1 MTTKYKNLV
10 LEKIKESTNITDKVL
25 SKKLASDGYV
35 ISEGFFN
42 QILLDLEIMGLITV
56 SWITKDTRRIEIVSN
71 QEEEDEIENS
81 NKKMIEK
88 DYESSFPNMEN
99 DTS

>member
-10 LEKIKESTNITDKVL
+10 LEKIKESTTITDKIL
-25 SKKLASDGYV
+25 SKKLTSDGYV

-42 QILLDLEIMGLITV
+42 QLLLDLEIMGLITV
-56 SWITKDTRRIEIVSN
+56 SWITKDTRRIEIVSI

-88 DYESSFPNMEN
+88 DYESSFPNGK
-99 DTS
+99 

>member
-1 MTTKYKNLV
+1 MTIKYKNLV
-10 LEKIKESTNITDKVL
+10 LEKIKESNTITDKTL
-25 SKKLASDGYV
+25 SKKLVSDGYV

-71 QEEEDEIENS
+71 QEEEDEVENS
-81 NKKMIEK
+81 NKKMMEK
-88 DYESSFPNMEN
+88 DYESSFPNGK
-99 DTS
+99 

>member
-10 LEKIKESTNITDKVL
+10 LEKIKESTTITDKVL
-25 SKKLASDGYV
+25 SKQLTSDGYI

-42 QILLDLEIMGLITV
+42 QLLLDLEIMGLITV

-71 QEEEDEIENS
+71 QEEEDEVENS

-88 DYESSFPNMEN
+88 DYESSFPNGK
-99 DTS
+99 

>member
-1 MTTKYKNLV
+1 MTTKYNNLV
-10 LEKIKESTNITDKVL
+10 LEKIKESTTITDKIL
-25 SKKLASDGYV
+25 SKKLTSDGYI

-42 QILLDLEIMGLITV
+42 KILLDLEVMGLITV

-71 QEEEDEIENS
+71 QEEEDEVENS

-88 DYESSFPNMEN
+88 DYESSFPNGK
-99 DTS
+99 

>member
-1 MTTKYKNLV
+1 MTIKYKNLV
-10 LEKIKESTNITDKVL
+10 LEKIKESNTITDKTL
-25 SKKLASDGYV
+25 SKKLVSDGCI

-42 QILLDLEIMGLITV
+42 QILLELEIMGLITV

-71 QEEEDEIENS
+71 QEEEVENS
-81 NKKMIEK
+81 NKKMMEK
-88 DYESSFPNMEN
+88 DYESSFPKVEN

>member
-1 MTTKYKNLV
+1 M
-10 LEKIKESTNITDKVL
+10 
-25 SKKLASDGYV
+25 SDGCV

-42 QILLDLEIMGLITV
+42 QLLLDLEIMGLITV

-88 DYESSFPNMEN
+88 DYESSFPNGK
-99 DTS
+99 

>member
-10 LEKIKESTNITDKVL
+10 LEKIKESTTITDKIL
-25 SKKLASDGYV
+25 SKKLTSDGYI

-42 QILLDLEIMGLITV
+42 QVLLDLEIMGLITV

-71 QEEEDEIENS
+71 QEEEVENS
-81 NKKMIEK
+81 NKKMMEK
-88 DYESSFPNMEN
+88 DYESSFPNGK
-99 DTS
+99 

>member
-1 MTTKYKNLV
+1 MTTKYKSLV
-10 LEKIKESTNITDKVL
+10 LEKIEESTTITDKVL
-25 SKKLASDGYV
+25 SKKLTSDGYI

-42 QILLDLEIMGLITV
+42 KILLDLEIMGLITV

-88 DYESSFPNMEN
+88 DYESSFPNRK
-99 DTS
+99 

>member
-25 SKKLASDGYV
+25 SKKLTSDGYV

-71 QEEEDEIENS
+71 QEEKDEVENS

-88 DYESSFPNMEN
+88 DYESSFPNGK
-99 DTS
+99 

>member
-25 SKKLASDGYV
+25 SKKLTSDGYV

-88 DYESSFPNMEN
+88 DYESSFPNMKN

>member
-10 LEKIKESTNITDKVL
+10 LEKIEESTTITDKVL
-25 SKKLASDGYV
+25 SKKLTSDGYI

-42 QILLDLEIMGLITV
+42 KILLDLEIMGLITV

-71 QEEEDEIENS
+71 QEEEDEVENS

-88 DYESSFPNMEN
+88 DYESSFPNGK
-99 DTS
+99 

>member
-25 SKKLASDGYV
+25 SKKLTSDGYV

-88 DYESSFPNMEN
+88 DYESSFPNGK
-99 DTS
+99 

>member
-1 MTTKYKNLV
+1 MTTKYNNLV
-10 LEKIKESTNITDKVL
+10 LEKIKESTTITDKIL
-25 SKKLASDGYV
+25 SKKLTSDGYI

-42 QILLDLEIMGLITV
+42 KILLDLEVMGLITV

-71 QEEEDEIENS
+71 QEEEDEVENS

-88 DYESSFPNMEN
+88 DYESSFPKVEN